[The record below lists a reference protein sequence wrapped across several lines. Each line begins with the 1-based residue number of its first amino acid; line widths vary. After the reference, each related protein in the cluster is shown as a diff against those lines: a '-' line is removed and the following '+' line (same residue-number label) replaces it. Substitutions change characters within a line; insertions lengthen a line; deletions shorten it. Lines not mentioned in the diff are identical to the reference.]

1 MKLLK
6 KLFLPV
12 AILLTT
18 VLNGQQTLGLNAQ
31 RTYDITPADYGLI
44 FDTIRIP
51 TDDGASLYA
60 WHLYPGEKMINPL
73 KKRLSSVTMEIRTWQ
88 MVSNRPVNFSD

>member
-12 AILLTT
+12 AILITS

-44 FDTIRIP
+44 FDTIRIA
-51 TDDGASLYA
+51 T
-60 WHLYPGEKMINPL
+60 EKMINPL

>member
-60 WHLYPGEKMINPL
+60 WHLYPGEKNDKSS
-73 KKRLSSVTMEIRTWQ
+73 KKAVIISHDGNQNTSIFLELFAV
-88 MVSNRPVNFSD
+88 